1 MPQMADL
8 TTVKKADEVTN
19 IVYTMKVAS
28 AGDRTPAIWKSTT
41 VGTAPAHNPTL
52 SLTSRSNADGKVRR
66 VEISYTYPQTAVA
79 SDGSIAVVNLF
90 QFSGSAAVPQGMPQL
105 DINEAVAQCFNA
117 LAMPLVKSA
126 FKDGYAPT

>member
-1 MPQMADL
+1 MQMADL
-8 TTVKKADEVTN
+8 TTVKKADEITN
-19 IVYTMKVAS
+19 IVYTAKVAS

-66 VEISYTYPQTAVA
+66 VEVAFTYPQTAVA
-79 SDGSIAVVNLF
+79 SDGSVTVVNLF
-90 QFSGSAAVPQGMPQL
+90 QFSGSAAVPQGMPQV

-117 LAMPLVKSA
+117 LSQTLIKSSI
-126 FKDGYAPT
+126 KDGYAPT